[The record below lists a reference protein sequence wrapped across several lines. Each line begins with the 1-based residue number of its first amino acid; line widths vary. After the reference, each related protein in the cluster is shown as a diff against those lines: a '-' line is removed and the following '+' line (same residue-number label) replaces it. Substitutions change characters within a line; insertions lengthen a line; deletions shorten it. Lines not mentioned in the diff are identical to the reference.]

1 MIYFPR
7 ESYVCFCVH
16 MCMCMCCVCICLHVR
31 VYACMFGGGDE
42 YAHICMAWKE
52 GLRAGCLLSHPTF
65 SHFWMTLNGLLPL
78 RLSPAPSANMDQPPS
93 RTVLKVPL
101 LPLVPYCLLSSK
113 HEQKVLKV
121 VGFEH
126 HPISPILLRGQW
138 KDIL

>member
-1 MIYFPR
+1 
-7 ESYVCFCVH
+7 
-16 MCMCMCCVCICLHVR
+16 MCCVCICLHVR

-93 RTVLKVPL
+93 RTVLKVP
-101 LPLVPYCLLSSK
+101 PAATGPLLSSFFK
-113 HEQKVLKV
+113 A
-121 VGFEH
+121 
-126 HPISPILLRGQW
+126 
-138 KDIL
+138 